1 MQDRQAVVFPAWCTG
16 KWHTRELLTYK
27 RKTRTEV
34 NQDSNMFI
42 LLAEA
47 LAVHFISSSINF
59 LIWSETFN
67 GRTCV
72 HTQDW
77 CCGIVLIIRE
87 KDMIYVALLHY
98 DPNCFYP
105 GVSNTLHII
114 PREYWRTKGR
124 WSQRHLNKVT
134 RCKVSFAPQKGGVQL
149 LQISI
154 QVIRKCRRKKHH
166 QL

>member
-1 MQDRQAVVFPAWCTG
+1 MQDRQAVVFPAWCTR

-47 LAVHFISSSINF
+47 LAVRFISRSINF

-67 GRTCV
+67 GRTFR
-72 HTQDW
+72 HTRL
-77 CCGIVLIIRE
+77 VLWNRTRKRYDIH
-87 KDMIYVALLHY
+87 VALPHY
-98 DPNCFYP
+98 HPNCFFP
-105 GVSNTLHII
+105 GVSSTLHVL

-124 WSQRHLNKVT
+124 WSQRHLHKVT
-134 RCKVSFAPQKGGVQL
+134 RWKVSIAPQKRGLHL
-149 LQISI
+149 LQNSI
-154 QVIRKCRRKKHH
+154 QVIRRCRFKQHH